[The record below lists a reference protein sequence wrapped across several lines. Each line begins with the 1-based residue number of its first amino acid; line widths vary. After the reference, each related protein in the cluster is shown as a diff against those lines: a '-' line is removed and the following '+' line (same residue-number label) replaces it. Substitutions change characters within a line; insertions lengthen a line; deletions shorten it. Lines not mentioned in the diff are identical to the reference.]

1 MARPQKVLE
10 LKASES
16 SPASLAACADDEL
29 LELVQRQTFRF
40 FWEGSHPL
48 SGLAPD
54 SCPARKDHVADLVAI
69 GGSGFGVMALI
80 VAVERDWVTRE
91 AALDRLERMLDL
103 LTRATCYH
111 GVFPHFMN
119 GCTGATIPFMR
130 KDDGGDL
137 VETSFLCMGLLCAR
151 QYFQRDNKVEKTL
164 RDRINWLWEDVE
176 WDWYTRGGREL
187 LYWHWS
193 PNNGWAMDHEIN
205 GWNECLVTYVLA
217 ASSRRY
223 PIDPIVY
230 HRGFAT
236 GRDYRNGKAY
246 YGIQLPLGMPYGG
259 PLFFAHYS
267 FCGLDPRG
275 LQDRY
280 ADYWQQNVRHVQIN
294 RAHCIVNPNG
304 YKGYGASCW
313 GLTASDDLK
322 VYDAHAPALDN
333 GTISPTAAL
342 SSLPYAPQEVMQTLR
357 HFLSEHGERIWGHY
371 GFFDAFCEQ
380 QDWYA
385 NTYLSIDQGP
395 IVVMMENHRTGLL
408 WKLFMSVPEVQAG
421 LRRLEFTS
429 PYWDETS
436 GD

>member
-1 MARPQKVLE
+1 MPRSHKRRALE
-10 LKASES
+10 VGEL
-16 SPASLAACADDEL
+16 SPASLVQLPDDEL
-29 LELVQRQTFRF
+29 IEIVQRQTFNY
-40 FWEGSHPL
+40 FWERSHPV
-48 SGLAPD
+48 SALAPD
-54 SCPARKDHVADLVAI
+54 SRPARKDHVEDLVAV

-80 VAVERDWVTRE
+80 VAVERGWVTRE
-91 AALDRLERMLDL
+91 AALDRLERMLEL
-103 LTRATCYH
+103 LVRATCYH
-111 GVFPHFMN
+111 GVFPHFMH
-119 GCTGATIPFMR
+119 GGTGATIPFSR

-151 QYFQRDNKVEKTL
+151 QYFQRDNKIEKGV
-164 RDRINWLWEDVE
+164 RGRITWLWEEVE
-176 WDWYTRGGREL
+176 WNWYTQGGHEL

-236 GRDYRNGKAY
+236 GRDYLNGKSY
-246 YGIQLPLGMPYGG
+246 YDIELPLGMPYGG
-259 PLFFAHYS
+259 PLFFSHYS

-275 LQDRY
+275 LKDLY

-294 RAHCIVNPNG
+294 RAHCIANPHG

-313 GLTASDDLK
+313 GLTASDDYNI
-322 VYDAHAPALDN
+322 YDAHAPAVDN
-333 GTISPTAAL
+333 GTIAPTAAL
-342 SSLPYAPQEVMQTLR
+342 SSLPYAPREVMQTMR
-357 HFLSEHGERIWGHY
+357 HFLSAHGQRLWGRY
-371 GFFDAFCEQ
+371 GFFDAFSEQ
-380 QDWYA
+380 QDWFA

-408 WKLFMSVPEVQAG
+408 WKLFMSVPEVQLG
-421 LRRLEFTS
+421 LRKLEFTS
-429 PYWDETS
+429 PYLDDTAGS
-436 GD
+436 